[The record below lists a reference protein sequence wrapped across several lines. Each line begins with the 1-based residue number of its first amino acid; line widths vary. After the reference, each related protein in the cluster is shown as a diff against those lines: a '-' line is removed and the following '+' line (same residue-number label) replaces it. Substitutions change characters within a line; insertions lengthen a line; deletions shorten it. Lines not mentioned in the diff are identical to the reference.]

1 MEFIIGFIV
10 GYWLSNS
17 IEPLDLEETNKA
29 WQKIRKSE
37 QFRELVDNSADIAKQ
52 LLDQGTDT
60 LVEEAASAVSSRLT
74 LWQRTR
80 LFIFGET

>member
-37 QFRELVDNSADIAKQ
+37 QFQTLLDNSSDVAKQ
-52 LLDQGTDT
+52 LLEQGADT
-60 LVEEAASAVSSRLT
+60 FVEEAASAASSRLT

-80 LFIFGET
+80 LFIFGEA

>member
-17 IEPLDLEETNKA
+17 TEPLDLKETNKA
-29 WQKIRKSE
+29 WQRIRKSE
-37 QFRELVDNSADIAKQ
+37 QFQTLLNNSSNVAKQ
-52 LLDQGTDT
+52 LLEHGADT
-60 LVEEAASAVSSRLT
+60 LVAEAASAASSRLT